1 MKERYELL
9 SIFISFY
16 NEIKTQ
22 FKKEIKVLQSDN
34 AKEYFSSNFS
44 SFLSSQGVLHQSTC
58 PHTPQQNGITERKNR
73 HLVETTRTMLLH
85 AHVLVHHWGDVVLTK
100 CFIVYQMPSSS
111 IDNKISYSILFPKE
125 PLFHVAPRV
134 FGCTYFVHVCPG

>member
-1 MKERYELL
+1 MNYCQSLFPFIMRLKPNSKKKSKFFKVTMLKNTFLLTSHLFYPHKVSYINPPVLILL
-9 SIFISFY
+9 SKM
-16 NEIKTQ
+16 E
-22 FKKEIKVLQSDN
+22 
-34 AKEYFSSNFS
+34 
-44 SFLSSQGVLHQSTC
+44 SQKGK
-58 PHTPQQNGITERKNR
+58 IE
-73 HLVETTRTMLLH
+73 MLLH